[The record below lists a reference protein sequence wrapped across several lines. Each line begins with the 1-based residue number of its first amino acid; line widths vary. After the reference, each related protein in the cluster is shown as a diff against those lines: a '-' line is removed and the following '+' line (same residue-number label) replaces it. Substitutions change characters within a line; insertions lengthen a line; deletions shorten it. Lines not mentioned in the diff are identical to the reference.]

1 MNKEH
6 VSFLQ
11 KIKKSPKKIIS
22 KITKN
27 KDIVEKLLIDYPMI
41 DSDMVSKNHL
51 RIVLANL
58 KEVLDED
65 IEGDV
70 VELGCNIGT
79 TSLFIQKLL
88 DHYKSKKKFHVYDSF
103 EGLPEKHDKDKN
115 NVERQF
121 IKGRCKTKKETFI
134 RNFKH
139 ANLKLPIIHVGWFG
153 KIPDEQYP
161 KKIAFAFF
169 DGDFYT
175 SIIDSFNK
183 VYPKMVPDSRI
194 TVHDYQWE
202 VLPGVEKACIDFLK
216 DKPEK
221 GTMTCE
227 DIIGMMVKK

>member
-1 MNKEH
+1 MNKRND
-6 VSFLQ
+6 SII
-11 KIKKSPKKIIS
+11 KTIKKTPKNILFR
-22 KITKN
+22 ITNN

-51 RIVLANL
+51 RIVLTNL
-58 KEVLDED
+58 KEVLDKD

-121 IKGRCKTKKETFI
+121 VKGRCKTKKEIFI
-134 RNFKH
+134 HNFKV
-139 ANLKLPIIHVGWFG
+139 AKLKLPVIHVGWFG
-153 KIPDEQYP
+153 KISDDEYP

-194 TVHDYQWE
+194 TIHDYQWE
-202 VLPGVEKACIDFLK
+202 VLPGVEKACTDFLK

-221 GTMTCE
+221 GTIICE
-227 DIIGMMVKK
+227 DIIGIMIKK